1 MLCYS
6 PFLPLKA
13 TKNICIEV
21 YLLKPNT
28 CLVSALSKLFQ
39 AKSYILTNI
48 RLSLD
53 YTLASKIFPSLMK
66 VSKTVKLYL
75 NHICKKTAKYTA
87 IMWPSWLPHW
97 LSLGP
102 MNLVQWIKCI
112 VYISIYQLELNYL
125 VKFSVCVYIGFS
137 VRLCVCISRVT

>member
-1 MLCYS
+1 MRERKEEKKKKKRKSGYLTYQKMLYLS
-6 PFLPLKA
+6 QFLPPQA

-21 YLLKPNT
+21 YLLKLNT

-53 YTLASKIFPSLMK
+53 YTLASKTFPSLMK

-87 IMWPSWLPHW
+87 IM
-97 LSLGP
+97 
-102 MNLVQWIKCI
+102 
-112 VYISIYQLELNYL
+112 
-125 VKFSVCVYIGFS
+125 
-137 VRLCVCISRVT
+137 